1 MDKSLQ
7 ELEQM
12 LVNIQELIYLKKLIM
27 FNEKAKAKANNDI
40 VGNCDN
46 PECYGDV
53 INSNP
58 CTNCGG

>member
-12 LVNIQELIYLKKLIM
+12 MVNLKELIYLKKLLM
-27 FNEKAKAKANNDI
+27 FNEKAKANTDV
-40 VGNCDN
+40 VGHCDN

>member
-12 LVNIQELIYLKKLIM
+12 LVNIQELIYLKKLLM
-27 FNEKAKAKANNDI
+27 FNEKSRTNNDI
-40 VGNCDN
+40 VGHCSN

>member
-12 LVNIQELIYLKKLIM
+12 LVNIQELIYLKKLLM
-27 FNEKAKAKANNDI
+27 FNEKSRTNTDVVSHCDI
-40 VGNCDN
+40 PD
-46 PECYGDV
+46 CYGDV
-53 INSNP
+53 INGNP

>member
-12 LVNIQELIYLKKLIM
+12 LKNIQELIYLKKLLM
-27 FNEKAKAKANNDI
+27 FNEKSKANTDV
-40 VGNCDN
+40 VGHCDD
-46 PECYGDV
+46 PDCYGDV
-53 INSNP
+53 INNNP